1 MNTEERINAFTQLGT
16 RIETLPEETRY
27 EWYTLARARNNWL
40 TPENVQLALEGIRK
54 YLQPDELRQWVG
66 RYSFGEVQPRKVGV
80 VMAGNIPAAG
90 FHDMLSVLISGH
102 ILHAK
107 LSSQDPFLLNAIG
120 GLLLEVEPAFAP
132 FLVFA
137 DRLND
142 ADAVIA
148 TGSDN
153 SARYFHY
160 YFGKKPHIIRQNRT
174 SCAVLTGE
182 ETAHQLAALGRDIFQ
197 YFGLGCRN
205 VSKLFVPEGYDF
217 DLFFE
222 NQGEFA
228 QVIHHNKYV
237 NNYDYNKSIYLI
249 NSLPH
254 LDSGFLL
261 LHESEALVSPVSVVY
276 YETWRNPA
284 ELQQKLDAAA
294 PKIQCVVSGGGVY
307 GGVDF
312 GQAQRPHLWD
322 YADRVDTIAFL
333 LSL

>member
-1 MNTEERINAFTQLGT
+1 MNIEARINAFVELGN
-16 RIETLPEETRY
+16 RIEGLSEETRE
-27 EWYTLARARNNWL
+27 EWYTQARAQNNWL

-54 YLQPDELRQWVG
+54 YLQPDELRQWAG
-66 RYSFGEVQPRKVGV
+66 RYLSGDVQPRKVGV

-102 ILHAK
+102 ILYAK
-107 LSSQDPFLLNAIG
+107 PSSQDPFLPKAIG
-120 GLLLEVEPAFAP
+120 QQLLEIEPAFAP
-132 FLVFA
+132 YLVFA
-137 DRLND
+137 ERLND

-153 SARYFHY
+153 SARYFHH

-174 SCAVLTGE
+174 SCAVLTGK
-182 ETAHQLAALGRDIFQ
+182 ETSHQLAALGRDIFQ

-205 VSKLFVPEGYDF
+205 VSKLYVPEGYEF

-222 NQGEFA
+222 NQGEFS
-228 QVIHHNKYV
+228 QIIHHNKYV

-254 LDSGFLL
+254 LDNGFMLL
-261 LHESEALVSPVSVVY
+261 RESAALVSPVSVVY
-276 YETWRNPA
+276 YETYRNSA
-284 ELQQKLDAAA
+284 DLQPKLDAAM